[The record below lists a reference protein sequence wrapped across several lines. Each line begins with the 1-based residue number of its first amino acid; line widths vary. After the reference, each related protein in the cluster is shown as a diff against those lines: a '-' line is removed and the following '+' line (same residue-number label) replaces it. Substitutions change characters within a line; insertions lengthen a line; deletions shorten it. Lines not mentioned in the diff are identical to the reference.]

1 MPVLSSRPVEYGPSD
16 PELAAAGI
24 PDTSPT
30 WELELL
36 ISGAVLFAL
45 FQIPP
50 VLTSFF
56 GHLEPHTTATML
68 TVLLLG
74 EMYVKAIVFY
84 ALIAPF
90 VVHLVARAYWVGLV
104 GLHSVFPKGV
114 NCENYKS
121 GPLTL
126 EVYKA
131 RLVSLPAIISR
142 VDNFCSMIFSFAFL
156 LVILFAFTVFFCG
169 VLGALAYAISHAF
182 LGGTKGDNVFL
193 ALTVLAAI
201 VPAGTSVVD
210 RRYGATLGPRGQRW
224 LKRMIVAMY
233 RGTSQSVISPI
244 FIPLLANVGRTKIRV
259 IFFTSLFGI
268 LFIVM
273 AERFARQ
280 NLVAVNSYDY
290 FAVSARFGVD
300 YRFYES
306 QRAPEDIYQRLPSIQ
321 SDVISGPS
329 LHSAS

>member
-1 MPVLSSRPVEYGPSD
+1 
-16 PELAAAGI
+16 
-24 PDTSPT
+24 
-30 WELELL
+30 
-36 ISGAVLFAL
+36 
-45 FQIPP
+45 
-50 VLTSFF
+50 
-56 GHLEPHTTATML
+56 ML

-131 RLVSLPAIISR
+131 RLVSLAAIISR